1 MDDECVNAQ
10 NDGQGNEDSLHNLK
24 KDRELS
30 KEGSLNLTRSKSKRL
45 VRRANLQ
52 HALLVNVKQSSQSC
66 IRDSFFKSISSLDSR
81 IPKRMVSVDEKY
93 FRRCLELIHFSATKT
108 ARCNI
113 SVNLSS
119 AKMGVFSDSTR
130 TFNMGSVDT
139 FDSASFV
146 FKCPSDAGIG
156 TEVIT
161 PAGQWILGTIM
172 GSKSMINIMKSP
184 LFHKFGAF
192 DSNTNFGSINS
203 NDVNDSICY
212 DFMHSP
218 SGLTLSSPQKLGN
231 DSPIMG
237 KHKYGPGTPLKSLI
251 SMSSTNSACSDQ
263 SSSSAS
269 ATVTQG
275 MLQCTWK
282 GGNPHFVFSTDD
294 QREIYVANLWKVES
308 RDEKGLDYIYLFHS
322 GKSGQK
328 SHEIRDR
335 DSHLVGK
342 MKVSNSFTLCP
353 NNSNIMETEFVLF
366 GGNENGAIE
375 MPTSSHN
382 LRKSKG
388 LSKKVVEVFRTSHS
402 SKLKTSS
409 KLSRSSA
416 THEISSTESGLDI
429 GDKLCSIGGP
439 TLSEEHPPPNIELAA
454 IIVKDHVPETQKEEV
469 GGWGLKFLKK
479 VGVKHIVKSKEAS
492 VPSEYCQTSC
502 DCSTTMDILI
512 PAGLHGGPRTR
523 NGGPSSLIERWRS
536 GGHCDCGGWDMG
548 CPLTILKPGPRHEVF
563 PQANIEGECKS
574 FDFIVQGSERAG
586 PPLRIVNVHD
596 DFESQYRRSYN
607 GPTLRYVKANGERKE
622 KQVLLLPE
630 LQQFHI
636 HIHAID
642 VMHPSERILYSLL
655 SPTAFL
661 FKEQC
666 AIHESHD
673 TWRLNL
679 SPTGWKQK

>member
-1 MDDECVNAQ
+1 MDDEYVNAQ
-10 NDGQGNEDSLHNLK
+10 NDGQGNEDSLHSLK

-30 KEGSLNLTRSKSKRL
+30 KEGSLNVTRSKSKRL

-52 HALLVNVKQSSQSC
+52 HALLVNIKHLQSSKSC
-66 IRDSFFKSISSLDSR
+66 TSDSFFKSISSLDSR

-93 FRRCLELIHFSATKT
+93 LRRCLELIHFSATKT

-119 AKMGVFSDSTR
+119 AKMGVFYDSMR
-130 TFNMGSVDT
+130 TSKMGSVDT

-146 FKCPSDAGIG
+146 FKCPSAAGTG

-172 GSKSMINIMKSP
+172 GSKSMINIMRSP
-184 LFHKFGAF
+184 LFHQFGAL
-192 DSNTNFGSINS
+192 DSNINFGSINS
-203 NDVNDSICY
+203 NDVKDSICD

-218 SGLTLSSPQKLGN
+218 SSLSLSSPRKLGN

-237 KHKYGPGTPLKSLI
+237 KHKYGSGTPLKNLI
-251 SMSSTNSACSDQ
+251 SISSTNSACSDQ

-294 QREIYVANLWKVES
+294 QTEVYVANLWKVES

-322 GKSGQK
+322 GKGGQK
-328 SHEIRDR
+328 NHEICDR

-353 NNSNIMETEFVLF
+353 NNSKIMETQFVLF
-366 GGNENGAIE
+366 GGNENSAIE
-375 MPTSSHN
+375 MATSSHN

-388 LSKKVVEVFRTSHS
+388 LSKKVVEVFRASHS
-402 SKLKTSS
+402 SKLKTTS

-416 THEISSTESGLDI
+416 TLEICSTESSLDT
-429 GDKLCSIGGP
+429 GDKLSSVGGP
-439 TLSEEHPPPNIELAA
+439 TLSEDQPPNFELAA
-454 IIVKDHVPETQKEEV
+454 IIVKDHVPETRKEEV

-492 VPSEYCQTSC
+492 EPSEYCQTSC
-502 DCSTTMDILI
+502 DCTTSMEILI

-536 GGHCDCGGWDMG
+536 GGHCDCGGWDIG
-548 CPLTILKPGPRHEVF
+548 CPLTILKPGPRKEVF
-563 PQANIEGECKS
+563 PQTDIQGECKS
-574 FDFIVQGSERAG
+574 FDFTVE
-586 PPLRIVNVHD
+586 V
-596 DFESQYRRSYN
+596 SQFPYAWC
-607 GPTLRYVKANGERKE
+607 TLFMTR
-622 KQVLLLPE
+622 
-630 LQQFHI
+630 
-636 HIHAID
+636 
-642 VMHPSERILYSLL
+642 
-655 SPTAFL
+655 
-661 FKEQC
+661 C
-666 AIHESHD
+666 
-673 TWRLNL
+673 
-679 SPTGWKQK
+679 